1 MSRSLSPVARR
12 YREVLAQRGYHG
24 DPAQARAAAQLDDL
38 LRRLRQG
45 AGRPRWRD
53 ATRRLLGRPL
63 RPQPQTGLYLWG
75 GVGRGKTLLMDL
87 FFHELP
93 ATARQRSHFHRF
105 MRDVH
110 ARLHALRGHEDPLQ
124 QVAAG
129 IAARARVL
137 CFDELAVSDVADAMT
152 LGSLLEALFARGVT
166 LVATSNVP
174 PHELYRGGL
183 QRQRFLP
190 AIALLERHT
199 DVLEVDAGIDYRL
212 RQLERTRLYL
222 GPGEADPEATLLAEF
237 TAMAGEPGRSGAS
250 LDINGRA
257 IPARRAAAMMAWFD
271 FDALC
276 AGPRSVDDY
285 IELAR
290 LYHTVVLSG
299 VPVLDGAR
307 DDEARRLIA
316 LVDEFYDRG
325 VKLLVAAAAEPA
337 ALYAGQR
344 LAFDFRRTAS
354 RLTEMQGREYLS
366 RPHRP

>member
-1 MSRSLSPVARR
+1 MTRPLSPVSRR
-12 YREVLAQRGYHG
+12 YREILAERGYHS
-24 DPAQARAAAQLDDL
+24 DPAQSRAAARLDDL

-45 AGRPRWRD
+45 AARSRWRD
-53 ATRRLLGRPL
+53 ATQRWLGWPL
-63 RPQPQTGLYLWG
+63 QAHPQTGLYLWG

-93 ATARQRSHFHRF
+93 ATSRQRSHFHRF

-110 ARLHALRGHEDPLQ
+110 ARLHALRGVEDPLQ

-137 CFDELAVSDVADAMT
+137 CFDEFAVSDVADAMT

-174 PHELYRGGL
+174 PRGLYRGGL

-199 DVLEVDAGIDYRL
+199 DVLEVDAGVDYRL

-222 GPGEADPEATLLAEF
+222 CPGEADPEAMLLAEF
-237 TAMAGEPGRSGAS
+237 AAIAGEPGHADVT
-250 LDINGRA
+250 LDINGRPL
-257 IPARRAAAMMAWFD
+257 PARRAAAVMAWFD

-276 AGPRSVDDY
+276 AGPRSTDDY

-299 VPVLDGAR
+299 VPVLDGSR
-307 DDEARRLIA
+307 DDEARRFIS

-337 ALYAGQR
+337 ALYTGQR
-344 LAFDFRRTAS
+344 LAFEFRRTAS
-354 RLTEMQGREYLS
+354 RLAEMQGREYLA